1 MRPAVALGRYETQT
15 SDSIRQTAVQLA
27 QSNVTSSAFARE
39 NVIVS
44 DSVVHRW
51 GVIESEGACR
61 AILTTADGVPGVKR
75 VENRLEY
82 PVLFRPDTWVR
93 PATRTRAVEAV
104 LHLSEHFCAA
114 GCHCYRRGAFYPG
127 QS

>member
-1 MRPAVALGRYETQT
+1 MLLHRP
-15 SDSIRQTAVQLA
+15 SW
-27 QSNVTSSAFARE
+27 E

-75 VENRLEY
+75 VENHLEY
-82 PVLFRPDTWVR
+82 PASFRPGTRVR
-93 PATRTRAVEAV
+93 PATRTQAVEAA

-114 GCHCYRRGAFYPG
+114 DCTVTAAGPFTQASLASGKAVANAEEG
-127 QS
+127 